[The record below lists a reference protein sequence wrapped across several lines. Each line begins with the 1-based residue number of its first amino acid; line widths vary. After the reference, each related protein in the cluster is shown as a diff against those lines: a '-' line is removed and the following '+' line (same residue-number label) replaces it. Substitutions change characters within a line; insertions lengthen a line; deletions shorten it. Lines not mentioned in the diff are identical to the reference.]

1 MSTSSPTIPAD
12 VAAHVLSHFGR
23 GGYPAGDWT
32 EALITLID
40 RADMANRAKLLGA
53 FPEYGAAV
61 LLAKYDEE
69 GIATLQRILRGEADT
84 GDSDVPQCPE
94 ALFNPNTGIL
104 LRCVQRGRHD
114 WHQTPS
120 GSQWNVP
127 VDSSPNV
134 PF

>member
-32 EALITLID
+32 ETLITLID
-40 RADMANRAKLLGA
+40 RADMVHRAKLADA

-69 GIATLQRILRGEADT
+69 GIATLQRIARGETVA
-84 GDSDVPQCPE
+84 
-94 ALFNPNTGIL
+94 
-104 LRCVQRGRHD
+104 
-114 WHQTPS
+114 
-120 GSQWNVP
+120 
-127 VDSSPNV
+127 VDSNPNV

>member
-1 MSTSSPTIPAD
+1 MSTETTAIPAE

-23 GGYPAGDWT
+23 GGYPAGDWA
-32 EALITLID
+32 ESLITLID
-40 RADMANRAKLLGA
+40 RADMVNRAKLLAA

-69 GIATLQRILRGEADT
+69 GIATLQRIARGETVA
-84 GDSDVPQCPE
+84 
-94 ALFNPNTGIL
+94 
-104 LRCVQRGRHD
+104 
-114 WHQTPS
+114 
-120 GSQWNVP
+120 

>member
-1 MSTSSPTIPAD
+1 MSLTDTTSPTIPAE

-32 EALITLID
+32 ETLITLID
-40 RADMANRAKLLGA
+40 RADMANRAKLLSA
-53 FPEYGAAV
+53 FPEYGRAI

-69 GIATLQRILRGEADT
+69 GIATLQRIAQGETVA
-84 GDSDVPQCPE
+84 
-94 ALFNPNTGIL
+94 
-104 LRCVQRGRHD
+104 
-114 WHQTPS
+114 
-120 GSQWNVP
+120 